1 MARNVKK
8 TIIKILAEQA
18 LLSPKDISE
27 NSSLDSMGIDSL
39 GLVEV
44 VFSIEEA
51 FNITIPFNANDPQN
65 TSFDISSVES
75 IVKAVEQII
84 GKSAKRNK
92 V

>member
-8 TIIKILAEQA
+8 AIINILAEQA

-39 GLVEV
+39 GLVEII
-44 VFSIEEA
+44 FSIEEA
-51 FNITIPFNANDPQN
+51 FNITIPFNANDPKN
-65 TSFDISSVES
+65 NSFDISSVES

-84 GKSAKRNK
+84 DKSAKRNK

>member
-8 TIIKILAEQA
+8 TIINILAEQA

-27 NSSLDSMGIDSL
+27 DSSLDSMGIDSL
-39 GLVEV
+39 GLVEII
-44 VFSIEEA
+44 FSIEEA
-51 FNITIPFNANDPQN
+51 FNITIPFNANDPKN
-65 TSFDISSVES
+65 NFFDISSVES

-84 GKSAKRNK
+84 DKSAKRNK

>member
-84 GKSAKRNK
+84 DKSAKRNK

>member
-39 GLVEV
+39 GLVEI

-51 FNITIPFNANDPQN
+51 FNITIPFNSNDPQN

-84 GKSAKRNK
+84 DKSAKRNK

>member
-39 GLVEV
+39 GLVEI